1 MARILRESARLRRG
15 ALRAHAS
22 IAVRFRQMAALDAG
36 MNLISPSSQMR
47 TSTKAL
53 GMYVLSI
60 GAYLP

>member
-36 MNLISPSSQMR
+36 IFPSEPHFAQFSD
-47 TSTKAL
+47 AD
-53 GMYVLSI
+53 VN
-60 GAYLP
+60 